1 MFWKRHLRIVSDC
14 KLERDFKIN
23 FNEMKKNTDIN
34 RRDFFR
40 NAALAG
46 AGLAIAPGTLMASQH
61 DIPTSFQALSALP
74 TRRLGPLKV
83 TGIGLGCMNMV
94 SGTYNPTPPREEMIA
109 HLRKAVERGI
119 TFFDTAEVYGPYG
132 SEELVGEALEPFKGK
147 ITIASKFGFE
157 IKNGQRMGR
166 KATPESIKKVI
177 DGSLKRLR
185 LETIDLYYLHRMDP
199 NVPIEEVAGAMK
211 DLMNAGKVR
220 HWGLSEV
227 SPETLRKA
235 HAELPVAALQSEYNL
250 AERVVENKIL
260 DTCEELGIGFVPWGP
275 THRAFLAGRFNEYS
289 RFDSRDRRS
298 QLPFFS
304 EEGFAQN
311 MSFLRIVRE
320 WSQKKGITMA
330 QFSLAWLL
338 AQKPF
343 IVPIPGTISPQHLDE
358 NIGALQVKF
367 TKSELSQIR
376 EEIEKF
382 KFLGVRAPE
391 TAFIDQ

>member
-1 MFWKRHLRIVSDC
+1 
-14 KLERDFKIN
+14 
-23 FNEMKKNTDIN
+23 MKKVTEIN
-34 RRDFFR
+34 RRDFFK

-46 AGLAIAPGTLMASQH
+46 AGLVLSSGTVLASGEDKTAFIQL
-61 DIPTSFQALSALP
+61 PNSNLSTLP
-74 TRRLGPLKV
+74 TRKLGPLEV
-83 TGIGLGCMNMV
+83 TGIGLGCMSMV
-94 SGTYNPTPPREEMIA
+94 AGTYNPTPPKDEMIA
-109 HLRKAVERGI
+109 HLRKAVERGV

-157 IKNGQRMGR
+157 IQNGRRMGR
-166 KATPESIKKVI
+166 NATPESIKKVI
-177 DGSLKRLR
+177 EGSLKRLR

-199 NVPIEEVAGAMK
+199 NVPVEEVAGAVK
-211 DLMNAGKVR
+211 DLIAAGKVR

-250 AERVVENKIL
+250 AERVVENQIL
-260 DTCEELGIGFVPWGP
+260 DTCEELGVGFVPWGP
-275 THRAFLAGRFNEYS
+275 THRSFLAGRFNEYS
-289 RFDSRDRRS
+289 RFDGQDRRS

-304 EEGFAQN
+304 AEGFAQN
-311 MSFLRIVRE
+311 MPFLRVVRD
-320 WSQKKGITMA
+320 WSQKKGITMV

-343 IVPIPGTISPQHLDE
+343 IVPIPGTISPQHLAE
-358 NIGALQVKF
+358 NLGALNVKF
-367 TKSELSQIR
+367 TDAELSQIR
-376 EEIEKF
+376 AEIEQF
-382 KFLGVRAPE
+382 KFLGVRALE